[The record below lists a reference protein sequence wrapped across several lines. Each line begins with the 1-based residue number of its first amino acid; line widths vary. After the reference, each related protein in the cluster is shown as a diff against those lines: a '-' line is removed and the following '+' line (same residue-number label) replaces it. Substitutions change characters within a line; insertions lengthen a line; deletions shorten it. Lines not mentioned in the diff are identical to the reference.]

1 MSSPEDPTTYI
12 DVDHEATMPP
22 PSSLDIQ
29 PDNKD
34 HADGKEEHIWRFGEK
49 AMTYKKWLEKQKD
62 LDDAFLIW
70 KQTEDGRAPP

>member
-1 MSSPEDPTTYI
+1 
-12 DVDHEATMPP
+12 MPP